1 MVDELRAQFL
11 PKFVAET
18 RARLRTAIALI
29 PPVGPGG
36 PESAMTIA
44 AMMES
49 ITGEA
54 MHMDLPSLA
63 LLGRAAAA
71 AARRY
76 LEIRSDAALV
86 ACARTLRSFMRAV
99 EELASMAEPA
109 SSVVTAITGES
120 PPVDRYRILIVDD
133 SPLNA
138 ALMREVL
145 MNQGFEA
152 STACDDFELVL
163 QRLKELQPHVLLV
176 DWLMP
181 GCDTRKLCRHV
192 RTTPE
197 FSQIRVL
204 LITSVPQQE
213 AARLATSMGI
223 DGALSKEQGASAI
236 VDKVRAVL
244 KEPR

>member
-1 MVDELRAQFL
+1 
-11 PKFVAET
+11 
-18 RARLRTAIALI
+18 
-29 PPVGPGG
+29 
-36 PESAMTIA
+36 
-44 AMMES
+44 
-49 ITGEA
+49 
-54 MHMDLPSLA
+54 MDLPSLA

-152 STACDDFELVL
+152 STASDDFELVL

-213 AARLATSMGI
+213 AARLAISMGI

>member
-1 MVDELRAQFL
+1 
-11 PKFVAET
+11 
-18 RARLRTAIALI
+18 
-29 PPVGPGG
+29 
-36 PESAMTIA
+36 MTIA

-54 MHMDLPSLA
+54 MLMDLPSLA

-152 STACDDFELVL
+152 STASDDFELVL

-213 AARLATSMGI
+213 AARLAISMGI